1 MNKIL
6 LVNRIDPRDY
16 SNTQEKVFF
25 LIGGMEI
32 ASIENRLVDTIKKS
46 QLIKPD
52 DMVLK
57 YNGVELNISV
67 QQIPIMVELFTKANI
82 SIYGIYQI
90 YNPDK

>member
-25 LIGGMEI
+25 LIGGMEMPL
-32 ASIENRLVDTIKKS
+32 IENRLVDTIKKS
-46 QLIKPD
+46 ELIKPD

-67 QQIPIMVELFTKANI
+67 QQIPIMVELLTKASI

-90 YNPDK
+90 YNPDE